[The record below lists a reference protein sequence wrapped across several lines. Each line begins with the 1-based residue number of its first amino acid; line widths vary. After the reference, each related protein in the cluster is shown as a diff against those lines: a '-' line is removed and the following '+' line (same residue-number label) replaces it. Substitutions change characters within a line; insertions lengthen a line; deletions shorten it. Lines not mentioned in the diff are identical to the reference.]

1 MENSTTKTAIVTGA
15 SRGIGA
21 TVARRLASDG
31 LNVVVN
37 YAGSEDAA
45 QRIVEDIK
53 AAGGSAIAVNA
64 GVSDTEAVQH
74 LLPAIRAA
82 FGGVDVLVN
91 NAGIMKPSTLAD
103 SDDTLFDSRV
113 AVNLKGSFNTLRAAA
128 HELRDGGTLVNF
140 SSSVVGLKLE
150 TYGVYAGIKAAIETM
165 TSVLAKNLRGR
176 TTTVNANALA

>member
-1 MENSTTKTAIVTGA
+1 MENSTSKTAVVTGA

-21 TVARRLASDG
+21 VVARRLASDG
-31 LNVVVN
+31 LNVLVN
-37 YAGSEDAA
+37 YAGSETAA
-45 QRIVEDIK
+45 QRIVEDSK
-53 AAGGSAIAVNA
+53 AAGGSAIAVKA
-64 GVSDTEAVQH
+64 DVSDVQAVMQ
-74 LLPAIRAA
+74 LFPATRAA

-103 SDDTLFDSRV
+103 SDDTLFHSRV

-150 TYGVYAGIKAAIETM
+150 TYGVYAGIKAAVETM
-165 TSVLAKNLRGR
+165 TSVLTKNLRGR
-176 TTTVNANALA
+176 TTNVNANALA